1 MSEFK
6 RLFGRKTIFML
17 LAFVII
23 NTGLFMMSFAT
34 EKNITL
40 TGSEL
45 ESHISGYPE
54 FLENTRKNSENLS
67 MLNMYKQGFAAD
79 NIEKTAVTY
88 EKLEDITVKS
98 GDNRGIVL
106 FLQYKLSDVI
116 LLCFLVVISIG
127 FLKER
132 RKGTVSL
139 VRSTI
144 KGRGILYFQRVGI
157 LAVSSVVTEV
167 LLYGSNLLAMLIFF
181 GDADLLRSIQSL
193 PEFMQCHY
201 SITIA
206 EYILISLLLKITA
219 CFLCAFAF
227 FILISVFG
235 TGIAFTVSAL
245 FAVSEVFLYNLIIPV
260 SSVNSLKYINIF
272 ALINCEDFLS
282 VCRNINVFGKA
293 VPALNCNIVAVC
305 ILNLILI
312 LVGYF
317 VHGKMYVG
325 KKNFLES
332 ICEKPNILLEKLSF
346 QRTLLGWEGFKPLI
360 KQGGLTFAAAAFLL
374 ALSSVLKYD
383 YIYHI
388 NPKEQLWYDEFK
400 GIITEE
406 VLLEAEEE
414 MRLLEGKIELYHN
427 QITDLLSRENYSEDS
442 IDRLYTY
449 LERVTEEKDAL
460 SPVYENIRYGFEYTE
475 KTGNTIYLIEPYSY
489 ELLTQYDKQTRS
501 RASLFILIGIIGAV
515 SGVFAYDRQNN
526 MLCSQR
532 CTYRGRKKLTM
543 IKIGLV
549 CVVCTVICISI
560 HLIQFVQ
567 IGNLLGYNN
576 LNVPIQSLM
585 FMRDFKPYISI
596 SEYIILLF
604 AVRAAAACLIG
615 LVCTVISR
623 LSADTTTAMGISLFT
638 LAVPSVFAG
647 IISSESIFSC
657 IYLISGEI
665 VL

>member
-23 NTGLFMMSFAT
+23 NMGLFMMSFAT

-45 ESHISGYPE
+45 ESYISEYPE

-79 NIEKTAVTY
+79 NIEKTAMTY
-88 EKLEDITVKS
+88 KKLEDITVKS

-116 LLCFLVVISIG
+116 MLCFLMIISIG

-132 RKGTVSL
+132 RKGTVNL

-144 KGRGILYFQRVGI
+144 KGREVLYFQRVGI
-157 LAVSSVVTEV
+157 LAVSSVATGV

-181 GDADLLRSIQSL
+181 GEVDLSRSVQSL

-206 EYILISLLLKITA
+206 EYIFISLLLKITA
-219 CFLCAFAF
+219 CFLCALAF

-235 TGIAFTVSAL
+235 TGVAYTVSAL
-245 FAVSEVFLYNLIIPV
+245 FAVSELFLYNLIIPV
-260 SSVNSLKYINIF
+260 STANSLKYINIF

-293 VPALNCNIVAVC
+293 VPAFNCNIVFICVV
-305 ILNLILI
+305 NFILI
-312 LVGYF
+312 FAGYF
-317 VHGKMYVG
+317 IHRKMYVD

-332 ICEKPNILLEKLSF
+332 VCEKINRLLEKISF
-346 QRTLLGWEGFKPLI
+346 QRTLFGWESFKLLI
-360 KQGGLTFAAAAFLL
+360 KQGGLIFAAVAFLL
-374 ALSSVLKYD
+374 ALSSALKYD
-383 YIYHI
+383 YIYKI

-406 VLLEAEEE
+406 VLLEVEEK
-414 MRLLEGKIELYHN
+414 MRLIEEKIELYQN
-427 QITDLLSRENYSEDS
+427 QIDDLLSRENYSEDS
-442 IDRLYTY
+442 LDRCYAY
-449 LERVTEEKDAL
+449 LEKVTEEKDAL
-460 SPVYENIRYGFEYTE
+460 NPVYENICDGFEYT
-475 KTGNTIYLIEPYSY
+475 KRTGNTVNLIEPYSY
-489 ELLTQYDKQTRS
+489 ELLIQYDKQTRN
-501 RASLFILIGIIGAV
+501 RASLFIIIGIIGAV

-526 MLCSQR
+526 MLGTQQ
-532 CTYRGRKKLTM
+532 CTCRGRKMLTLT
-543 IKIGLV
+543 KIGLV
-549 CVVCTVICISI
+549 CIVCTVICISI

-567 IGNLLGYNN
+567 IGNLLGYDN

-585 FMRDFKPYISI
+585 FMRDFAPYISI
-596 SEYIILLF
+596 SEYFVLLF
-604 AVRAAAACLIG
+604 AVRIAAACLIG
-615 LVCTVISR
+615 LICTVISR

-638 LAVPSVFAG
+638 LAVPSVLAG
-647 IISSESIFSC
+647 VIPGESIFSC